1 MCARPRNADISAF
14 IRPVTSYDCE
24 SSPFVS
30 SMSYP
35 YNLALAAGLVVVI
48 LSCGLALVLA

>member
-1 MCARPRNADISAF
+1 MIG
-14 IRPVTSYDCE
+14 E
-24 SSPFVS
+24 HSPFVS